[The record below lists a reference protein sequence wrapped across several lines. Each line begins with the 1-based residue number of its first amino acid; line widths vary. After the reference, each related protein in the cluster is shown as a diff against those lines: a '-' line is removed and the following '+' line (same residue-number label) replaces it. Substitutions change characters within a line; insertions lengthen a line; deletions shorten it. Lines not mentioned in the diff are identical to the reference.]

1 MFLAILGGF
10 FEGNTPSVA
19 SPANI
24 SLFVVLLR
32 PPHPRPWECP
42 PCSHDPP
49 RYPKGLFPFPTALP
63 GKQGTTDRAGQGGGD
78 QERTRAANRAPWSVE
93 KAIKGLA
100 GITAPSQTPGCW
112 MAPLQPAPPRRS
124 FRPIRA
130 ARPGQGR
137 HPSENTR
144 GRHPSGS
151 EPRIPQEAKAASL
164 AKHRAPLRGSPRA
177 GLTHGHH
184 PHPKLGG
191 FPPPATPIP

>member
-1 MFLAILGGF
+1 M
-10 FEGNTPSVA
+10 EGNTPSVA

-24 SLFVVLLR
+24 SLFVVLLG
-32 PPHPRPWECP
+32 PPHPQPWECP

-63 GKQGTTDRAGQGGGD
+63 GKQGTTGRAGQGRRGPGTHTCRELGAVERGKSNKRPGWKHSSIPNTRMLDGPAAASSTPAQFPTDKGG
-78 QERTRAANRAPWSVE
+78 Q
-93 KAIKGLA
+93 
-100 GITAPSQTPGCW
+100 
-112 MAPLQPAPPRRS
+112 
-124 FRPIRA
+124 
-130 ARPGQGR
+130 ARPGR

-151 EPRIPQEAKAASL
+151 EPRIPQEAKGASL
-164 AKHRAPLRGSPRA
+164 GKHRAPLRGSPRA